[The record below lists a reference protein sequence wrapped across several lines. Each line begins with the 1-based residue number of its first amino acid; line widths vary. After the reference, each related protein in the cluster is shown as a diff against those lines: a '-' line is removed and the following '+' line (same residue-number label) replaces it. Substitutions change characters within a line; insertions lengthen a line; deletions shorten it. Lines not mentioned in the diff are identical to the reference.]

1 MRNFSRLLLAAALL
15 LPFAAHPA
23 LAQSTGTPPAGSP
36 EPKEHGGGGGGQR
49 RLAELLHGITLTA
62 GQQKQIDE
70 ITAANRAK
78 MPAYTPGTQPD
89 SATRHEMRTLMQQTN
104 GEIRAVLTDDQ
115 RKIWDQNLA
124 TMRAN
129 RQHEGG
135 TN

>member
-1 MRNFSRLLLAAALL
+1 MLNIRHALFAASFL

-23 LAQSTGTPPAGSP
+23 LAQSTGTPPTGSP

-49 RLAELLHGITLTA
+49 RLAELLQGITLTA
-62 GQQKQIDE
+62 SQQKQIDG

-78 MPAYTPGTQPD
+78 MPPHTPGTKPD

-104 GEIRAVLTDDQ
+104 KEIRAVLTDDQ
-115 RKIWDQNLA
+115 RAIWDKNLE

-129 RQHEGG
+129 RPHEGG